1 MAKPFATLGAARR
14 AVRKLKKAGLPKG
27 GVTVAL
33 RAGTYRLTKT
43 FILTKADSGTDTA
56 PVRYRAY
63 KNEDV
68 HLIGAAVISPD
79 AFGPVTDEPTLERL
93 DRAAAKHI
101 RVVDLAKL
109 GLKDLPVWPDKS
121 RGGSGMPELFFN
133 GEPMQIARW
142 PNKHWARTA
151 KILDSGLVP
160 RKGHTTTRG
169 GSFTYS
175 TDRPKRWNTAEG
187 VWLSGYWCH
196 DWRDETIRV
205 ESIDAA
211 TRTIKLAVPHFY
223 GLKGSRRRY
232 HAVNVLEELDAPR
245 EWAID
250 AKRGLLYFFPPG
262 DLDGAAIHLSA
273 MTDPLIEIKGAS
285 HVAIEG
291 LTLESVRGA
300 AIAISAGNGNRVR
313 DCLVRNTGRTG
324 IVISGGTD
332 NGVVGC
338 EITQTGAGGIALGGG
353 DRATLMPA
361 GNTATDN
368 HIHHFSR
375 LQRTYA
381 PAIGLRGVGNRV
393 AHNHIHHA
401 PHVAVLFS
409 GNENVMERNHI
420 HDVCHETGDVGVFY
434 TGRDWTVRGNV
445 IRHNLIHDVSAP
457 GPCGAQGVYLDDC
470 ASGTIVRG
478 NVLINVQRAMLIG
491 GGRDNLIDGN
501 VIVDCPESIRF
512 DARGVG
518 SMKFFVV
525 PGGIMQGR
533 LARIPHDKPP
543 WSKLYPQLLTL
554 LADEPGMP
562 KGNVI
567 RRNILRGSGE
577 MILQRHVGEFGTIGD
592 NQTVKRGT
600 RAIRRSMRSPMA
612 ACGSR
617 SSSTPRGAARR
628 GRRCSP
634 ACIRTRPASA
644 S

>member
-1 MAKPFATLGAARR
+1 MAKPFATLNAARR
-14 AVRKLKKAGLPKG
+14 AVRKLKKTHMPKG
-27 GVTVAL
+27 GVTVCL
-33 RAGTYRLTKT
+33 RGGTYRLTKT
-43 FILTKADSGTDTA
+43 LTLTKADSGTDAA

-63 KNEDV
+63 RNEDV
-68 HLIGAAVISPD
+68 HLIGAVIVRPD
-79 AFGPVTDEPTLERL
+79 KFRPVADKAALARL

-101 RVVDLAKL
+101 RVVDLASL
-109 GLKDLPVWPDKS
+109 GLKDVPIWPDRS

-133 GEPMQIARW
+133 GEPMQVARW
-142 PNKHWARTA
+142 PNKRWARTA
-151 KILDSGLVP
+151 KIIDSGSVP
-160 RKGHTTTRG
+160 RKGDTTTRG
-169 GSFTYS
+169 GTFTYT
-175 TDRPKRWNTAEG
+175 TDRPKRWDTTEG

-205 ESIDAA
+205 ESID
-211 TRTIKLAVPHFY
+211 TTNRTIKLAVPHFY
-223 GLKGSRRRY
+223 GLQGSRRRY
-232 HAVNVLEELDAPR
+232 HAVNVLEELDAPG
-245 EWAID
+245 EWVID
-250 AKRGLLYFFPPG
+250 AKRGLLYFLPPG

-285 HVAIEG
+285 HVAIKG

-300 AIAISAGNGNRVR
+300 ALAISAGDHNRVR
-313 DCLVRNTGRTG
+313 RCLVRNTGRAG
-324 IVISGGTD
+324 VVISGGTD

-338 EITQTGAGGIALGGG
+338 EIAHTGAGSIALGGG
-353 DRATLMPA
+353 DRATLTPA

-381 PAIGLRGVGNRV
+381 PGVGLQGVGNRV
-393 AHNHIHHA
+393 ANNHIHDA
-401 PHVAVLFS
+401 PHVAVLFG

-420 HDVCHETGDVGVFY
+420 HNVCRETGDVGVFY

-457 GPCGAQGVYLDDC
+457 GPYGAQGIYLDDC

-491 GGRDNLIDGN
+491 GGRDNLIEDN
-501 VIVDCPESIRF
+501 VIANCPKSILF

-525 PGGIMQGR
+525 PGGILRGR

-543 WSKLYPQLLTL
+543 WLERYPQLLTL
-554 LADEPGMP
+554 LDDEPGAP

-567 RRNILRGSGE
+567 RWNILQASGE
-577 MILQRHVGEFGTIGD
+577 MILNKRVREFGTVAD
-592 NQTVKRGT
+592 NQTAKRGE
-600 RAIRRSMRSPMA
+600 RAVDLTILCPIPLDTI
-612 ACGSR
+612 G
-617 SSSTPRGAARR
+617 PRKQAQQ
-628 GRRCSP
+628 P
-634 ACIRTRPASA
+634 
-644 S
+644 